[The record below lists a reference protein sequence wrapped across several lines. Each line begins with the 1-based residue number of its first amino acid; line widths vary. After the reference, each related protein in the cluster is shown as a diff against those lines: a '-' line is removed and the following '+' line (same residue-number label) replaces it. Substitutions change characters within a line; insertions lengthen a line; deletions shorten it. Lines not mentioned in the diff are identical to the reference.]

1 MPMPCTTALVKSFAV
16 KAAAAGITPA
26 LGVVTTSGRG
36 VAGLASHTNLRTRG
50 KADDVPTT
58 DCLKLSHLPRRSLGP
73 SGTGGSS
80 GSASPVRP
88 LLAGPESA
96 CFRRP
101 SHQWSIGGAPPRPP
115 LPIAFLAL
123 PSKGGTP
130 ILGAPVGSSLCLGI
144 HESLARKKSAVF
156 KG

>member
-1 MPMPCTTALVKSFAV
+1 MPMPCTTALVKSLAV

-26 LGVVTTSGRG
+26 IAVVMNRASV

-50 KADDVPTT
+50 KAAVVPVT

-73 SGTGGSS
+73 SWTGGSS

-101 SHQWSIGGAPPRPP
+101 NHQWIIGGPLPGPIIPIAISAYPQEQETLFPQPP
-115 LPIAFLAL
+115 LL
-123 PSKGGTP
+123 
-130 ILGAPVGSSLCLGI
+130 
-144 HESLARKKSAVF
+144 SA
-156 KG
+156 

>member
-1 MPMPCTTALVKSFAV
+1 MPMPCTTALVRSFAV
-16 KAAAAGITPA
+16 KAATAGITPA
-26 LGVVTTSGRG
+26 IAVVMNRARV
-36 VAGLASHTNLRTRG
+36 VAGLASHTSLRTRG
-50 KADDVPTT
+50 KAAVVPVT

-101 SHQWSIGGAPPRPP
+101 SHQWTIGGP
-115 LPIAFLAL
+115 LPGPIIPIATAAYPQQAETLVPGSLLLF
-123 PSKGGTP
+123 GIYCV
-130 ILGAPVGSSLCLGI
+130 IL
-144 HESLARKKSAVF
+144 
-156 KG
+156 

>member
-1 MPMPCTTALVKSFAV
+1 MPMPCTTALVRSFAV

-26 LGVVTTSGRG
+26 IAVVMNRARV

-50 KADDVPTT
+50 KADEVPAT
-58 DCLKLSHLPRRSLGP
+58 DCLKFSHLPRRSLGP

-101 SHQWSIGGAPPRPP
+101 SHQWIIGGP
-115 LPIAFLAL
+115 LPGPIVDIVIAAYPQKAEPLVQGSVLLFVICCV
-123 PSKGGTP
+123 
-130 ILGAPVGSSLCLGI
+130 IL
-144 HESLARKKSAVF
+144 
-156 KG
+156 

>member
-1 MPMPCTTALVKSFAV
+1 MPMPCTTALVKSLAV

-26 LGVVTTSGRG
+26 IAVVMNSASV

-50 KADDVPTT
+50 KADDVPAT

-80 GSASPVRP
+80 GSASPVSP

-101 SHQWSIGGAPPRPP
+101 NHQWIIGGPLPGPIILFVMAPRPP
-115 LPIAFLAL
+115 
-123 PSKGGTP
+123 
-130 ILGAPVGSSLCLGI
+130 
-144 HESLARKKSAVF
+144 E
-156 KG
+156 